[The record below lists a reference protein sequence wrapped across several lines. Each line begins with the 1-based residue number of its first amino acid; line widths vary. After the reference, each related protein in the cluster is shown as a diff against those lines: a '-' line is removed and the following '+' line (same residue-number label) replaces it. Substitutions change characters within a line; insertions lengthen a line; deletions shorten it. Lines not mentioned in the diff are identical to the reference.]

1 METKEQRF
9 SRVVEEYKR
18 TIYTVCYMF
27 SKDEDEVNDLFQE
40 ILIRLW
46 QGFDSFEGKSDIKTW
61 IYRVSLNFCL
71 NYDKKQKRAGDRV
84 KLDLDIKP
92 YEDNYEKSLQVKR
105 LYKRINALGLVD
117 RSVIL
122 LWLEGLSYDEI
133 GAILGISVKN
143 VSIKLVR
150 IKEQLKQMS
159 NIKMSKTMEPVDIN
173 SIELQELKSEFN
185 DMKETL
191 NEQRIVNKGL
201 MEHIQ
206 KQKAS
211 FIGNDLKTRL
221 MMDLTAI
228 PMILIICNAIG
239 WPMLFAAAVST
250 WAIIDLIF
258 VLWMRKRFNNQNLLE
273 SDVLTVARN
282 VKEYKRFYHL
292 STVIGA
298 IPAVAMTAYIVL
310 RIYSQGASGNDM
322 LWVGVLLFVTYFI
335 AVLGTVRK
343 YKKQMSSCDN
353 LIESLERK

>member
-1 METKEQRF
+1 
-9 SRVVEEYKR
+9 
-18 TIYTVCYMF
+18 
-27 SKDEDEVNDLFQE
+27 
-40 ILIRLW
+40 
-46 QGFDSFEGKSDIKTW
+46 
-61 IYRVSLNFCL
+61 
-71 NYDKKQKRAGDRV
+71 
-84 KLDLDIKP
+84 
-92 YEDNYEKSLQVKR
+92 
-105 LYKRINALGLVD
+105 
-117 RSVIL
+117 
-122 LWLEGLSYDEI
+122 
-133 GAILGISVKN
+133 
-143 VSIKLVR
+143 
-150 IKEQLKQMS
+150 
-159 NIKMSKTMEPVDIN
+159 MSKTMEPVDIN

-298 IPAVAMTAYIVL
+298 IPAVAMTAYIIL
-310 RIYSQGASGNDM
+310 RIYSQGTSGNDM
-322 LWVGVLLFVTYFI
+322 LWVFGFLFVTYFI
-335 AVLGTVRK
+335 AVLVTVRK
-343 YKKQMSSCDN
+343 YKKLMSSCDS
-353 LIESLERK
+353 LIDSLESK